1 MRPNLTSF
9 SNKLLQPKIVPK
21 ILPKYKPKPKLK
33 YNYTDLLINLLFIAI
48 FLLIIGMILNYRYK
62 NKSTNAEK
70 KQNLVNF
77 VNTIKYHIDNKPNQK

>member
-1 MRPNLTSF
+1 MRPKLTSF
-9 SNKLLQPKIVPK
+9 SNKLLQPKIMPK
-21 ILPKYKPKPKLK
+21 ILPKYKPKLK

-62 NKSTNAEK
+62 NKSSNAEK
-70 KQNLVNF
+70 KQHLVNF